1 MRIKIPL
8 IVLVFCLALVL
19 LVPTPR
25 AQDPAPA
32 APPPPPAGPTV
43 GLSLI
48 VTDKDNKG
56 VTSIRK
62 DQVRVLEDG
71 VEQTV
76 LSVEADERPVDY
88 VIVFDASGSTKRFLL
103 AILDAAK
110 LLIQNRR
117 PEDQVA
123 IVRFVNSDTIEKV
136 HEFSSDVTAL
146 LKDLDSSAYVSG
158 GMSAVV
164 DALYLSTQ
172 FVAEQN
178 KANDARRKAVVV
190 ITDGEDRS
198 SYYTQEKL
206 VKLLRETGA
215 QVFLV
220 GLVIDLDQQGSFARS
235 SPRSKAEKLLNTV
248 AEESGGRVFYP
259 TDKKELVEAATQII
273 LDLRAQF
280 RIKYQSTQDASK
292 KGFRKVDV
300 KFVPAPGDEKRNFVT
315 PPGYFVGPPPP
326 SDKKPEKKKKS

>member
-8 IVLVFCLALVL
+8 IVLVLCLALTLV
-19 LVPTPR
+19 VPTPR
-25 AQDPAPA
+25 AQDPAP
-32 APPPPPAGPTV
+32 PTPPPPAGPMV

-48 VTDKDNKG
+48 VTDKDGKG
-56 VTSIRK
+56 VNTIRK

-76 LSVEADERPVDY
+76 LGVEADERPVDY

-103 AILDAAK
+103 AVLDAAK

-117 PEDQVA
+117 PDDQVA

-146 LKDLDSSAYVSG
+146 LKDLDSAAYVSG
-158 GMSAVV
+158 GQSAVV
-164 DALYLSTQ
+164 DALYLSAQ
-172 FVAEQN
+172 YVAEQN
-178 KANDARRKAVVV
+178 KANEGRRKAVV
-190 ITDGEDRS
+190 IMTDGEDRS

-215 QVFLV
+215 QVFVV
-220 GLVIDLDQQGSFARS
+220 GLVIDLDQEGSFTRS
-235 SPRSKAEKLLNTV
+235 SPRQKAEKLLNTV

-259 TDKKELVEAATQII
+259 KDKKELVEAATQII

-280 RIKYQSTQDASK
+280 RIKYQSTHDASK

-300 KFVPAPGDEKRNFVT
+300 TFVAAQGDEKRNFVT
-315 PPGYFVGPPPP
+315 PSGYFVGPPTPP
-326 SDKKPEKKKKS
+326 DKKSEKKKKS

>member
-1 MRIKIPL
+1 MRIKTL
-8 IVLVFCLALVL
+8 LLVVLLCLALVP
-19 LVPTPR
+19 VVSMPR

-32 APPPPPAGPTV
+32 PPQTGPMV

-48 VTDKDNKG
+48 VTDKDGKG

-62 DQVRVLEDG
+62 DQIRVVEDG
-71 VEQTV
+71 AEQTV
-76 LSVEADERPVDY
+76 LGIETDERPVDY
-88 VIVFDASGSTKRFLL
+88 VVVFDASGSTKRFLL
-103 AILDAAK
+103 AVLDAAK

-136 HEFSSDVTAL
+136 HEFSSDVTSL
-146 LKDLDSSAYVSG
+146 LKELDSSTYVG
-158 GMSAVV
+158 GGQSAVV

-172 FVAEQN
+172 YVAEQN
-178 KANDARRKAVVV
+178 KANDARRKAVV
-190 ITDGEDRS
+190 IMTDGEDRS

-215 QVFLV
+215 QV
-220 GLVIDLDQQGSFARS
+220 IDLDQQGSFARS
-235 SPRSKAEKLLNTV
+235 SPRHKAETLLNTV

-259 TDKKELVEAATQII
+259 TDKKEFVEATTQII

-280 RIKYQSTQDASK
+280 RIKYQSTRDPSK

-300 KFVPAPGDEKRNFVT
+300 KYVAAQGDEKRNVITPRGYFIGPPT
-315 PPGYFVGPPPP
+315 PP
-326 SDKKPEKKKKS
+326 DKKSEKKKKS